1 MKVSLEWKEAKKMI
15 LDKIQKT
22 NPGVTDINI
31 EGLITIDAAN
41 KLINKSTDGIT
52 TISHAGGMPNE
63 QPMFAG
69 PNSPD
74 MVALV
79 RSLQLVVDDGRNL
92 TIKFHKGKNK
102 DMTFE
107 LTKGLETRC
116 QYCGYIAMSDTD
128 IRDHEKTYH
137 KDILAALREKDK
149 KQLEKATQIQRKKV
163 QEHDDEVRPT
173 KGAWRKPSD
182 KS

>member
-1 MKVSLEWKEAKKMI
+1 MKVNLDWKDAKKML
-15 LDKIQKT
+15 LDEIQKK

-31 EGLITIDAAN
+31 EGLITIEAAN
-41 KLINKSTDGIT
+41 ELINKSTDGMT
-52 TISHAGGMPNE
+52 SISHASGMPTE

-79 RSLQLVVDDGRNL
+79 RSLQVVVDDGRNL
-92 TIKFHKGKNK
+92 TIKFLKGKNK
-102 DMTFE
+102 GMTFE

-116 QYCGYIAMSDTD
+116 DYCGYIAMSDTD
-128 IRDHEKTYH
+128 VREHEKTYH
-137 KDILAALREKDK
+137 KDILEALRKKEKN
-149 KQLEKATQIQRKKV
+149 QLAKAAKTQKEKV
-163 QEHDDEVRPT
+163 QKHDAEVRPT
-173 KGAWRKPSD
+173 STWRKPSD